1 MGKISTSPR
10 YMIDIT
16 GNGSAFFGGSWG
28 VGGFNSEKLEK
39 REVCLT
45 YERLIRS

>member
-16 GNGSAFFGGSWG
+16 GTGPLFLGEWGGG
-28 VGGFNSEKLEK
+28 VNSENQKM
-39 REVCLT
+39 RNF
-45 YERLIRS
+45 